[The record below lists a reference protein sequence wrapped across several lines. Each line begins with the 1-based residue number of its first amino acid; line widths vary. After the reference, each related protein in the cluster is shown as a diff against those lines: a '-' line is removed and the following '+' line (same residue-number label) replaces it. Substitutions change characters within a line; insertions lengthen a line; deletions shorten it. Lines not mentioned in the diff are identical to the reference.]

1 MVKDVSPRPTVDRP
15 HQPNSATESA
25 TWTTRR
31 LIAWMT
37 SAFGQSGLDSPR
49 LIADMLMAHVLGCD
63 RLKLVMDADRPAS
76 PLERQT
82 LRDLVGRALNHEP
95 VQYLVGQA
103 WFYGLPMKVDRRVLI
118 PRPATETIVDGVL
131 RHVRAR
137 PGFGG
142 PKGEGVLIADVCTGS
157 GCIATAVLKYL
168 TGARVVASDVSA
180 EALEVA
186 ALNARTHEVSDRL
199 DLLCGNLLEPILDYP
214 PTRQA
219 GGLHCL
225 VSNPPYIPDHEWG
238 GVPPNVK
245 NHEPHVAL
253 RGGADGMEFVRTVVR
268 DGVPLLRSGGLMMV
282 EVAASCAPAALALA
296 GSTPGLVDAE
306 IVRDFEGHPRVL
318 AARKG

>member
-1 MVKDVSPRPTVDRP
+1 
-15 HQPNSATESA
+15 
-25 TWTTRR
+25 
-31 LIAWMT
+31 MT
-37 SAFGQSGLDSPR
+37 SAFTQSGLDSPR

-76 PLERQT
+76 PLEKQT
-82 LRDLVGRALNHEP
+82 LRDLVSRALNHEP

-131 RHVRAR
+131 RHVRAQ

-142 PKGEGVLIADVCTGS
+142 PKGDGVLIADVCTGS

-168 TGARVVASDVSA
+168 TGARAVASDLSG

-186 ALNARTHEVSDRL
+186 AINARAHGVSDRL
-199 DLLCGNLLEPILDYP
+199 DLLKGDLLAPILDYP
-214 PTRQA
+214 PSRQA

-238 GVPPNVK
+238 AVPKNVK
-245 NHEPHVAL
+245 DHEPHVAL
-253 RGGADGMEFVRTVVR
+253 RGGADGLDFVR
-268 DGVPLLRSGGLMMV
+268 GVLAEGVTLLRPGGLLMI
-282 EVAASCAPAALALA
+282 EVAASSAPAAMELA
-296 GSTPGLVDAE
+296 GATPGLAGAE

-318 AARKG
+318 AARKC

>member
-1 MVKDVSPRPTVDRP
+1 
-15 HQPNSATESA
+15 
-25 TWTTRR
+25 
-31 LIAWMT
+31 MT
-37 SAFGQSGLDSPR
+37 AAFTQSGLESPR
-49 LIADMLMAHVLGCD
+49 LVADMLMAHVLGCD

-131 RHVRAR
+131 RHVRAQ

-142 PKGEGVLIADVCTGS
+142 PKGDGVLIADVCTGS

-168 TGARVVASDVSA
+168 TGARVVATDISSD
-180 EALEVA
+180 ALEVA
-186 ALNARTHEVSDRL
+186 ALNARAHGVADRL
-199 DLLCGNLLEPILDYP
+199 DLLKGDLLAPILDYP

-219 GGLHCL
+219 EGLHCL

-245 NHEPHVAL
+245 NHEPHLAL

-268 DGVPLLRSGGLMMV
+268 DGVTLLRPGGLMMV
-282 EVAASCAPAALALA
+282 EVAASCAVEAQKLA
-296 GSTPGLVDAE
+296 GSTPGLVGAE
-306 IVRDFEGHPRVL
+306 IVRDFEGLPRVL
-318 AARKG
+318 SARKG